1 VKSLLSNQSRVIPA
15 MLAAWLLSSHVAA
28 SAGSGIDKQW
38 DETLKAGVFA
48 LDNNQYWRAE
58 PLLKQAVVEA
68 GTFGFSD
75 CRLAKSLGELGRLY
89 TIRGRFKEAE
99 PYLEEEVQIKRQVL
113 GDENEAVVP
122 AMGELNKFYLNY
134 GTESKAEPLT
144 EDILS
149 IVEGKLA
156 TAHAP
161 NTDGKVKFKKGQVLE
176 GWAGEATKQMRD
188 PLIEW
193 AITCDSLGNAYRLKE
208 KYDIAERLYKA
219 ALDVKE
225 TVLGK
230 EHLSLA
236 NSYDSLG
243 TLCSD
248 RKEYK
253 EAESY
258 YRDALNQTERILGS
272 GNPQVWQRLDKLA
285 RCLVKDGKPDQAAE
299 LYQRALSF
307 WKNDPAPNGE
317 NARALFQL
325 GSLYAEQK
333 KYAEAAPILE
343 HALQLAQDVQGPDS
357 IGIVPYLERYAYTL
371 YYLGRKP
378 ETDQLRARAAT
389 ISGVIQ

>member
-1 VKSLLSNQSRVIPA
+1 MVPVL
-15 MLAAWLLSSHVAA
+15 LAAWLLNTHMAA
-28 SAGSGIDKQW
+28 FATSAMEKKWDDELKSGI
-38 DETLKAGVFA
+38 FA

-58 PLLKQAVVEA
+58 PLLQQAAIDA
-68 GTFGFSD
+68 GSFGFND

-122 AMGELNKFYLNY
+122 AMGELAKFYLNY
-134 GTESKAEPLT
+134 GSAKKAEDLT
-144 EDILS
+144 DDILS

-161 NTDGKVKFKKGQVLE
+161 NTSGKVKFRKGQVLE
-176 GWAGEATKQMRD
+176 GWAGEATTQMRD

-193 AITCDSLGNAYRLKE
+193 AITCDALGNLYRSKE
-208 KYDIAERLYKA
+208 NYDMAERLYKA
-219 ALDVKE
+219 ALDVKG

-236 NSYDSLG
+236 NSYDCLG
-243 TLCSD
+243 TLCMD
-248 RKEYK
+248 RKEYA

-272 GNPQVWQRLDKLA
+272 GIQVWNRMDKLA
-285 RCLVKDGKPDQAAE
+285 KCLMKENKADQAAA
-299 LYQRALSF
+299 LYQRALTF
-307 WKNDPAPNGE
+307 WKNEPSPNGE
-317 NARALFQL
+317 EARVMFQL
-325 GSLYAEQK
+325 GSLYAQQRRFS
-333 KYAEAAPILE
+333 EAAPY
-343 HALQLAQDVQGPDS
+343 LAQALRMAQEAQGPDS
-357 IGIVPYLERYAYTL
+357 IGVVPYLEKYAYTL

-389 ISGVIQ
+389 ISGGM

>member
-1 VKSLLSNQSRVIPA
+1 MANLLPA
-15 MLAAWLLSSHVAA
+15 VTVLLGAWLLGTDSAA
-28 SAGSGIDKQW
+28 FATSDTDKKW

-58 PLLKQAVVEA
+58 PLLKEAAVAA
-68 GTFGFSD
+68 GTFGFTD
-75 CRLAKSLGELGRLY
+75 CRLAKSLGQLGRLY

-99 PYLEEEVQIKRQVL
+99 PYLEEEVQIKREVL

-122 AMGELNKFYLNY
+122 AMGELAKFYLNY
-134 GTESKAEPLT
+134 GTAAKAEPLT

-161 NTDGKVKFKKGQVLE
+161 KTDGKLKFKKGQALE
-176 GWAGEATKQMRD
+176 GWAGEATTQMRD

-193 AITCDSLGNAYRLKE
+193 AITCDALGNVYRTKE
-208 KYDIAERLYKA
+208 KYEIAARLYKA
-219 ALDVKE
+219 ALDVKS

-243 TLCSD
+243 TLCMD
-248 RKEYK
+248 RKEYG

-272 GNPQVWQRLDKLA
+272 NSVEVWQRLDKLA
-285 RCLVKDGKPDQAAE
+285 RCLVKANKPEQAAV
-299 LYQRALSF
+299 LYQRALTF
-307 WKNDPAPNGE
+307 WRNDPSPSGE
-317 NARALFQL
+317 DARALFQL

-333 KYAEAAPILE
+333 KYSDAAPILE
-343 HALQLAQDVQGPDS
+343 RALRLAQDVQGPDA

-389 ISGVIQ
+389 ISGIVQ